1 MFGEAPLII
10 VEDRD
15 SLVKTVDLLSRSP
28 VLGVDT
34 ESDSFHH
41 YQEKVCLIQ
50 ISDMERDVIVD
61 PLKVGDLTELGELLG
76 DPARVKILHGADY
89 DIVCLQRDFGF
100 RFRNIFDTMLAAQF
114 LGLPRIG
121 LADLIGHYFGH
132 KIDKKYQRHDWAR
145 RPLLDEHLQYARGDT
160 HWLPALREVM
170 ARRLRRMDRLGAL
183 EEECAHLEERKWTGR
198 STDAAPY
205 LRIKGSKHVDLP
217 GKKVLRALWDF
228 RDARARQL
236 DRPAFKVMPDPIL
249 VEIAQQRPQSD
260 EDLHKILRRGGAL
273 SRKYADDLIE
283 AVVRGLADERP
294 IPKRSRPER
303 DPSSSASPRGG
314 GGNVEQLLGPLKSWR
329 NHVVSTDKLNP
340 VVVANNGL
348 LKEIARAAPGDE
360 EALLAVPGIRRW
372 QVRWYGD
379 QILEVVRDATSGGG
393 SGTGRRRRRR
403 RRRGGERA
411 DEVS

>member
-15 SLVKTVDLLSRSP
+15 SLVETIDLLSRSS

-50 ISDMERDVIVD
+50 ISDTERDVIID
-61 PLKVGDLTELGELLG
+61 PLKVPDLTELGDLLG
-76 DPARVKILHGADY
+76 DPSRVKILHGADY

-121 LADLIGHYFGH
+121 LADLIGSYFGH

-170 ARRLRRMDRLGAL
+170 ARRLRRSDRLSAL
-183 EEECAHLEERKWTGR
+183 EEECALLEERKWTGR
-198 STDAAPY
+198 RTDPAPF
-205 LRIKGSKHVDLP
+205 LRMKGSKHVDLE
-217 GKKVLRALWDF
+217 GKKILRALWEF
-228 RDARARQL
+228 RDARAREL

-249 VEIAQQRPQSD
+249 VDIARQSPQSD

-273 SRKYADDLIE
+273 SRKYADDLLE
-283 AVVRGLADERP
+283 AVSRGLADERP
-294 IPKRSRPER
+294 IPKPTRPER
-303 DPSSSASPRGG
+303 APAGASRGG
-314 GGNVEQLLGPLKSWR
+314 GGNVEQLLVPLKNWR
-329 NHVVSTDKLNP
+329 NQIVSADKLNP

-348 LKEIARAAPGDE
+348 LKEIARAAPLDE
-360 EALLAVPGIRRW
+360 ESLLAVPGIRRW

-379 QILEVVRDATSGGG
+379 QILEVVREAAASSSGGG
-393 SGTGRRRRRR
+393 AGRRRRRR
-403 RRRGGERA
+403 RKRGPRA
-411 DEVS
+411 DEAS